1 MTVYT
6 AADPTLLASLLDERA
21 ASDGPEGRARET
33 A

>member
-21 ASDGPEGRARET
+21 ASAGAEGRTQET
-33 A
+33 V